1 MIALLIAAQ
10 LAAAQ
15 PAIAPRAYIVPD
27 RRLTPKEA
35 AALRRCLGGGLVEAQ
50 DPSLFRRQDAV
61 RLRNLGDLPKAHHEK
76 AVLRMEGPCVKPE
89 VVQYNVGR

>member
-1 MIALLIAAQ
+1 MLALLIAAQ
-10 LAAAQ
+10 VG
-15 PAIAPRAYIVPD
+15 IVTVNPPVLRPYPD
-27 RRLTPKEA
+27 RPLTAKEA
-35 AALRRCLGGGLVEAQ
+35 AAWRRCLGDGVVEAQ
-50 DPSLFRRQDAV
+50 DRSLFRRQDAV